1 LAVPHDFLNEVE
13 CAKRLS
19 VAVDGD
25 KEVACAVS
33 LVASLEGV
41 FCHKVDCALSTAQ
54 VHLCQRLAVTAAL
67 PEIKISLRFE
77 NGEQKIYLGEEDVG
91 GLIRTNEISAYAS
104 KVSAIP
110 AVRAHLLDVQRTI
123 AKENNVIMDGRDIGT
138 VILPHA
144 QVKFFVTVSDAERA
158 RRRYN
163 ELIAKGENVTLEEVA
178 TAMAERDRQDSTR
191 EIAPAIP
198 AEDAIFLDNSGDFD
212 AVIDLAIS
220 IIQDKAKKAGEAV

>member
-1 LAVPHDFLNEVE
+1 MMNIALDGPSGAGKSTLAKELAKKLGYIYTDTGAMYRTIGLAV
-13 CAKRLS
+13 KRRGIEPTDA
-19 VAVDGD
+19 VAV
-25 KEVACAVS
+25 AAV
-33 LVASLEGV
+33 
-41 FCHKVDCALSTAQ
+41 
-54 VHLCQRLAVTAAL
+54 L
-67 PEIKISLRFE
+67 PEIKISLKFE
-77 NGEQKIYLGEEDVG
+77 NGEQNIYLGDENVG
-91 GLIRTNEISAYAS
+91 GLIRTNEISSYAS

-110 AVRAHLLDVQRTI
+110 AVRAHLLDVQRNI

-138 VILPHA
+138 VILPNA

-158 RRRYN
+158 RRRYK

-212 AVIDLAIS
+212 EVVSLAIS
-220 IIQDKAKKAGEAV
+220 IIQSRAKETGEIA

>member
-1 LAVPHDFLNEVE
+1 MMNIALDGPSGAGKSTLAKALAKKLGYIYTDTGAMYRTIGLAV
-13 CAKRLS
+13 KRRGIEPTDTDA
-19 VAVDGD
+19 VA
-25 KEVACAVS
+25 
-33 LVASLEGV
+33 
-41 FCHKVDCALSTAQ
+41 
-54 VHLCQRLAVTAAL
+54 AAL

-77 NGEQKIYLGEEDVG
+77 NGEQKIYIGEDDVG

-110 AVRAHLLDVQRTI
+110 AVRAHLLDVQRNI

-212 AVIDLAIS
+212 AVIDLAIA
-220 IIQDKAKKAGEAV
+220 IIRDKAKEAGETV

>member
-1 LAVPHDFLNEVE
+1 MNIALDGPSGAGKSTLAKALAKKLGYIYTDTGAMYRTIGLAV
-13 CAKRLS
+13 KRLGIEPT
-19 VAVDGD
+19 DTD
-25 KEVACAVS
+25 
-33 LVASLEGV
+33 
-41 FCHKVDCALSTAQ
+41 
-54 VHLCQRLAVTAAL
+54 AVTAAL

-104 KVSAIP
+104 KVSSIP
-110 AVRAHLLDVQRTI
+110 AVRAHLLDVQRNI

-178 TAMAERDRQDSTR
+178 SAMAERDRQDSTR

-212 AVIDLAIS
+212 AVIDLAIA
-220 IIQDKAKKAGEAV
+220 IIRDKAKEAGEAV